1 MAHKVLGDRVAKL
14 IGDVL
19 EAKYRD
25 KAFAFFGS
33 LLRRTRVVSLVELE
47 DLLEAHLSP
56 RMMRDLLPLDLLVR
70 GRPRERKDAPEVYLA
85 VEVSVVV
92 DQEDVDRAVRRA
104 EVLRQAGL
112 PVIPTVAGEDV
123 TRGGQDAAQEDH
135 VLLLQDGKVQFWE
148 EALTAVLG
156 K

>member
-85 VEVSVVV
+85 
-92 DQEDVDRAVRRA
+92 A
-104 EVLRQAGL
+104 ERPL
-112 PVIPTVAGEDV
+112 
-123 TRGGQDAAQEDH
+123 
-135 VLLLQDGKVQFWE
+135 
-148 EALTAVLG
+148 
-156 K
+156 